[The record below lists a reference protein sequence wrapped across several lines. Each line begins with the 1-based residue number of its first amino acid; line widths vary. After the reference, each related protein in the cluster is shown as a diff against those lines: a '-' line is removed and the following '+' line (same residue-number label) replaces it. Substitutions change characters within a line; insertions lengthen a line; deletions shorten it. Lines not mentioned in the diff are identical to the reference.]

1 MNGQL
6 FVVADTLQR
15 IGQCRRTDAVP
26 AEGLELFLHRLQLN
40 VHLNVQDEMLL
51 FEGEHGNV
59 DALVRFERH
68 GVDERIEASHRND
81 VEIEVDAAVLVQE
94 SRAKEVAHVRN
105 GEVAKEL
112 RTLGLIQL
120 RQTSAGIDQLLV
132 EMHHAYVC
140 VRPKLI
146 ERAHVQIDVSAAH
159 ENEYDTLSVQARRG
173 LDRARVPSENI
184 VVLRRLN
191 EIDLQGRGQ

>member
-1 MNGQL
+1 MNGECL
-6 FVVADTLQR
+6 VVADTLER
-15 IGQCRRTDAVP
+15 IGERRRADAVP

-40 VHLNVQDEMLL
+40 VHLDVQDEMLL
-51 FEGEHGNV
+51 FEGEHGDV
-59 DALVRFERH
+59 DALVRLECH
-68 GVDERIEASHRND
+68 GVDERIEASQRND

-112 RTLGLIQL
+112 RALGLIQL
-120 RQTSAGIDQLLV
+120 RQARAGVDQLLV
-132 EMHHAYVC
+132 EVHHAYVR

-146 ERAHVQIDVSAAH
+146 ERAHLQIDVPAAH
-159 ENEYDTLSVQARRG
+159 ENEDETLLVQACRG
-173 LDRARVPSENI
+173 FDGARVPSENI

-191 EIDLQGRGQ
+191 EVDL